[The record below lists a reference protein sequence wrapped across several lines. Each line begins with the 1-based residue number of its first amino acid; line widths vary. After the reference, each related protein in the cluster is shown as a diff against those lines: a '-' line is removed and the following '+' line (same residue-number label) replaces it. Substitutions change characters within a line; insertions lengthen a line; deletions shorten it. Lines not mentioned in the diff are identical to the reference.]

1 MNDKTASRLLL
12 HTGAHKTGTTT
23 LQHSFARNRD
33 LLARHGLI
41 YPHIGPNM
49 GHHALT
55 AIWCDRSARLPK
67 GFFAEKGPGRMLQ
80 EIVAAH
86 AASNRTVLL
95 SSEAFSQGGRMAVD
109 MADLRRRVAAFD
121 QVGVIHVLREQCG
134 FLQSVYLELAR
145 RAVMEPFA
153 DFLARVLRSNR
164 VAGLWGEHGALYD
177 HLLKG
182 FAPEEI
188 RFADFDHLRSRRAGL
203 VRFLLRLTGAEGAA
217 AQFVPLSR
225 DRNASPEPLAFWL
238 VQQVIGPRVPG
249 PGVISVAQDS
259 LREQFG
265 ADCRTTLYTR
275 REAAAVEAH
284 FAPLN
289 AAFVARIKRHQPDL
303 ALSRPHM
310 PPDRVHREDLTQEV
324 QRRFLARLE
333 GRRAQYR
340 AANLRPNGA
349 ACARV
354 TPSLRAGANPAGR
367 TVQAGAGLPVARPQ
381 PEGAGR

>member
-1 MNDKTASRLLL
+1 MKDKAASRLIL

-23 LQHSFARNRD
+23 LQHSFAQNRD

-41 YPHIGPNM
+41 YPHVGPNM

-86 AASNRTVLL
+86 ASSNRTVLL
-95 SSEAFSQGGRMAVD
+95 SSEAFSQGSRMAVD

-153 DFLARVLRSNR
+153 DFLARALRSNR

-182 FAPEEI
+182 FAPGEI
-188 RFADFDHLRSRRAGL
+188 CFADFDHLRTSRAGL
-203 VRFLLRLTGAEGAA
+203 VRFFLRQAGAESAA
-217 AQFVPLSR
+217 AQFVPLAR
-225 DRNASPEPLAFWL
+225 DRNTSPEPLAMWL
-238 VQQVIGPRVPG
+238 AQQTIGPHVPG

-275 REAAAVEAH
+275 REAAAVQAH

-289 AAFVARIKRHQPDL
+289 ATFAARIKPFQPDF
-303 ALSRPHM
+303 ALSKPHM
-310 PPDRVHREDLTQEV
+310 PAGRVHREDLTQEV
-324 QRRFLARLE
+324 QRSFLARLE

-340 AANLRPNGA
+340 AANPRLNGSVRGHAGPSPRARTKPTRLIA
-349 ACARV
+349 AQAGSRV
-354 TPSLRAGANPAGR
+354 T
-367 TVQAGAGLPVARPQ
+367 VARHQ
-381 PEGAGR
+381 PEGAD